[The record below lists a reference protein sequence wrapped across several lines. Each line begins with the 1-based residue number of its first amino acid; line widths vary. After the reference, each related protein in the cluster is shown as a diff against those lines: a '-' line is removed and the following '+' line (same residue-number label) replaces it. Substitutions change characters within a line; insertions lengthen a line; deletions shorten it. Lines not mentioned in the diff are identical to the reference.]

1 MTVIKGKISGEYMTM
16 KLPRIIKLLK
26 PVIADHLEMFL
37 LAYYSR
43 TAKRRRCKQE
53 TGRILLART
62 DGLGD
67 FIIWLSCA
75 EELKKLYPNKKV
87 VLMLDSTKPTIQLA
101 KNMPHM
107 FDEVFNIDI
116 HNYTRFFSVLKMR
129 KMKFDLVIQPVY
141 TRVIYTDILL
151 FACRANKRI
160 TLDTNSKFLTEKQLK
175 LSNRGFDQI
184 IPASDGVKHELVR
197 CGELMR
203 GLGAREFNAGLPI
216 LGKQSKRTDNYFIS
230 FPAAS
235 TPTKMWQ
242 PEKYA
247 QVYTDIIRK
256 TGWDCVLSGGTED
269 IAFLNEIVKMVNIK
283 SKINVIAGKYDL
295 YSSID
300 IIKKAN
306 MAIGNDTG
314 PMHIAVACGTPS
326 IVLMGDNEIG
336 RFFPYTSETGDVPSL
351 LVVDA
356 NLECKGCNA
365 IKDIPCRYPYGSRG
379 AYRCIESITVECCL
393 EAVDQL
399 LNRVVN
405 NNEKL
410 DKA

>member
-1 MTVIKGKISGEYMTM
+1 MTM

-26 PVIADHLEMFL
+26 PVIANHLEMFL

-53 TGRILLART
+53 SGRILLART

-87 VLMLDSTKPTIQLA
+87 VLMLDSTKPTMQLA
-101 KNMPHM
+101 RNMPHM

-129 KMKFDLVIQPVY
+129 KMEFDLVIQPVY

-203 GLGAREFNAGLPI
+203 GLGAREFYAGLPI
-216 LGKQSKRTDNYFIS
+216 LGKQSKRADNYFIS

-269 IAFLNEIVKMVNIK
+269 VALLNEIVRMVNLK
-283 SKINVIAGKYDL
+283 GKINVIAGKYDL

-336 RFFPYTSETGDVPSL
+336 RFFPYTSETGDVPNL

-356 NLECKGCNA
+356 NLKCKGCNA

-410 DKA
+410 DKAEYFDFDE

>member
-1 MTVIKGKISGEYMTM
+1 MIVIKEKILGECMTM
-16 KLPRIIKLLK
+16 KLPRAIRLLK
-26 PVIADHLEMFL
+26 PVIAHHLEMFL

-101 KNMPHM
+101 KKMPHL

-129 KMKFDLVIQPVY
+129 KMEFDLVIQPVY
-141 TRVIYTDILL
+141 TRVIFTDILL
-151 FACRANKRI
+151 FACRADKRI

-175 LSNRGFDQI
+175 LSNRGFDQV
-184 IPASDGVKHELVR
+184 IPTSGGIKHELIR

-203 GLGAREFNAGLPI
+203 GLGAREFNTGLPV
-216 LGKQSKRTDNYFIS
+216 LGQHHKRKENYFIS

-235 TPTKMWQ
+235 ATTKIWE

-247 QVYTDIIRK
+247 QVYTEIIQK

-269 IAFLNEIVKMVNIK
+269 IDFLNEIVEMVNPKNRIK
-283 SKINVIAGKYDL
+283 VIAGKYDL
-295 YSSID
+295 YDTID
-300 IIKKAN
+300 IIKRAN
-306 MAIGNDTG
+306 IAIGNDTG

-336 RFFPYTSETGDVPSL
+336 RFFPYTSETGDIPNL

-356 NLECKGCNA
+356 DLPCKGCNA
-365 IKDIPCRYPYGSRG
+365 IKDIPCKFPYGKRG

-393 EAVDQL
+393 KAVDQL
-399 LNRVVN
+399 LKMVENK
-405 NNEKL
+405 NERY
-410 DKA
+410 D